1 MSSNLWNLYPKCKQQ
16 GSRIAL
22 QDAGCQE
29 REAGSQMSEE
39 TTSIPSNRWTSAPSL
54 LKPGPFF
61 MQGDE
66 ACAEGA
72 IAAGCNYY
80 AGYPIT
86 PASEIMERI
95 CQRFAGLP
103 GRVFMQMEDEIAS
116 IASVVGASWAGAR
129 AMTATSGPGLS
140 LMLENIGYAIITE
153 TPCVVVDVQRAGPGT
168 GQATRPG
175 QGDVMQARWG
185 AHGDYEI
192 IVISPWSVQEL
203 YDETIRAFNLA
214 DRFRVPVMLL
224 TEEGV
229 GHLRESLRIP
239 EQTPFYSRLTDP
251 TRPPFGEAEVP
262 PMPAFGAGAKL
273 LVTGSTH
280 DAWGY
285 RKTVSSEAQ
294 ATLVERLAS
303 KILNHRGEIERTH
316 THCCDEEEL
325 DVLLVA
331 YGFTARSALGAVRL
345 AREAGI
351 KAGLL
356 RLTTLWPFPE
366 ETVRRVAARA
376 RRVLVPEMNR
386 GQMLREVQRVT
397 PQTTGYHR
405 TDGEVITASEVWAV
419 VRKELA
425 A

>member
-1 MSSNLWNLYPKCKQQ
+1 MDQ
-16 GSRIAL
+16 AL
-22 QDAGCQE
+22 KEQE
-29 REAGSQMSEE
+29 GLLERRQ
-39 TTSIPSNRWTSAPSL
+39 WTKVPSL
-54 LKPGPFF
+54 LRPGRYF

-86 PASEIMERI
+86 PASEIMEHI
-95 CQRFAGLP
+95 CRRFAQLP
-103 GRVFMQMEDEIAS
+103 GRVFIQMEDEIGS
-116 IASVVGASWAGAR
+116 IASVLGASWAGAR
-129 AMTATSGPGLS
+129 AMTATSGPGFS

-168 GQATRPG
+168 GQATRPA

-192 IVISPWSVQEL
+192 IVLSPWSVQEA
-203 YDETIRAFNLA
+203 YDEAIRAFNLA
-214 DRFRVPVMLL
+214 DRFRVPVILL
-224 TEEGV
+224 MDEGV
-229 GHLRESLRIP
+229 GHLRENMAVP
-239 EQTPFYSRLTDP
+239 AETPIYQRWKDP
-251 TRPPFGEAEVP
+251 SRPPFGEAEVP
-262 PMPAFGAGAKL
+262 PMPAFGEGAKL

-285 RKTVSSEAQ
+285 RRTSSPQAQ
-294 ATLVERLAS
+294 QQLVERLAN
-303 KILNHRGEIERTH
+303 KILNHREEIQRTH
-316 THCCDEEEL
+316 RHYCEESNL

-351 KAGLL
+351 RAGLL

-366 ETVRRVAARA
+366 DAVRELGAQAYRVI
-376 RRVLVPEMNR
+376 VPEMNR
-386 GQMLREVQRVT
+386 GQMLREVQRVV
-397 PQTTGYHR
+397 PHAIGYHR
-405 TDGEVITASEVWAV
+405 TDGEVITAPEIWAAIQ
-419 VRKELA
+419 RALRSDKKHALEGKEQER
-425 A
+425 

>member
-1 MSSNLWNLYPKCKQQ
+1 MASLVP
-16 GSRIAL
+16 SRRPEEPTATV
-22 QDAGCQE
+22 DAGSAMRDE
-29 REAGSQMSEE
+29 KDLSRDRVW
-39 TTSIPSNRWTSAPSL
+39 TTAPSV
-54 LKPGPFF
+54 LKPGRYF

-72 IAAGCNYY
+72 IAAGCSYY

-95 CQRFAGLP
+95 CQRFAQLP
-103 GRVFMQMEDEIAS
+103 DRVFKQMEDEIAS
-116 IASVVGASWAGAR
+116 IGSVVGASWAGAR
-129 AMTATSGPGLS
+129 AMTATSGPGVS

-168 GQATRPG
+168 GQATRPA

-192 IVISPWSVQEL
+192 IVISPWSVQET

-229 GHLRESLRIP
+229 GHLRESLVIP
-239 EQTPFYSRLTDP
+239 ETTPIYQRVKDQG
-251 TRPPFGEAEVP
+251 RPPFGEADVP
-262 PMPAFGAGAKL
+262 PMPAFGEGARL

-285 RKTVSSEAQ
+285 RKTVSAEAQ
-294 ATLVERLAS
+294 SRLVERLAG
-303 KILNHRGEIERTH
+303 KILNHRAEIERTH
-316 THCCDEEEL
+316 VHYCDDERL
-325 DVLLVA
+325 DVLVIS
-331 YGFTARSALGAVRL
+331 YGFSARSALGAVKI
-345 AREAGI
+345 ARRAGI

-356 RLTTLWPFPE
+356 CLTTLWPFPE
-366 ETVRRVAARA
+366 EAVRCLTSKSGRTVVA
-376 RRVLVPEMNR
+376 EMNR
-386 GQMLREVQRVT
+386 GQMLREVQRFAPHAV
-397 PQTTGYHR
+397 GCNR
-405 TDGEVITASEVWAV
+405 TDGEVLSAPDVWKAV
-419 VRKELA
+419 QKEA
-425 A
+425 AA